1 MKKVTSFFAV
11 AIIAAA
17 LAFGLPSVNFWG
29 MVIIFL
35 LTCLFGLGSAMIT
48 DESMSNFGIKDFGL
62 ALLSAVF
69 GLCAIAGLINGYD
82 FPLWVTI
89 VFATIVLWIKPEKY
103 MLPFAAWMTG
113 CSTTFFVQSYLH
125 NGFIWQ
131 VCVTEL
137 CVVAFVVSTIC
148 AFFVKKKVVKKQD

>member
-17 LAFGLPSVNFWG
+17 LAFGLPGVNFWG

-62 ALLSAVF
+62 AL
-69 GLCAIAGLINGYD
+69 
-82 FPLWVTI
+82 
-89 VFATIVLWIKPEKY
+89 
-103 MLPFAAWMTG
+103 
-113 CSTTFFVQSYLH
+113 
-125 NGFIWQ
+125 
-131 VCVTEL
+131 
-137 CVVAFVVSTIC
+137 
-148 AFFVKKKVVKKQD
+148 